1 MSDKNNEIV
10 DDQEIDVMESAAPRI
25 AAGDVDVTADMAAI
39 FEGTDLTEDFKTKA
53 TDIFQAALVSKIN
66 EEVAKIEATNEAAT
80 EAKHAELTE
89 ALNDQLNEYLDY
101 VVEQWM
107 EDNKLAVEAGIKT
120 QMTEEFLKGLK
131 TLFSEHYVDIPEDK
145 VDVVE
150 ELTAKVVALETSV
163 NEEITKNIELKKQ
176 IGAFEREVAFVEV
189 AEGLTE
195 TQAAKLESLAE
206 AIEYS
211 DADGF
216 KAKLK
221 TLRENYFPE
230 TKLSTSTTVALD
242 DEPIADDDHVEKHVD
257 PAMKNYV
264 SAISRSLKK

>member
-1 MSDKNNEIV
+1 MSDKKNEVIV
-10 DDQEIDVMESAAPRI
+10 DKEIDDVKPDVAADV
-25 AAGDVDVTADMAAI
+25 AAM
-39 FEGTDLTEDFKTKA
+39 FEGADLTEEFKTKA
-53 TDIFQAALVSKIN
+53 TDIFQAALASKIN
-66 EEVAKIEATNEAAT
+66 EEVAKIEAVYEA
-80 EAKHAELTE
+80 EAESKHAELTE
-89 ALNDQLNEYLDY
+89 SLSNQLNEYLDY
-101 VVEQWM
+101 VIEQWM
-107 EDNKLAVEAGIKT
+107 EDNKLAVETGLKT

-131 TLFSEHYVDIPEDK
+131 TLFTEHYVDIPENK

-176 IGAFEREVAFVEV
+176 IGAFEREVAMVEV
-189 AEGLTE
+189 SEGLTE
-195 TQAAKLESLAE
+195 TQVAKLESLSE
-206 AIEYS
+206 AIEYTDIES
-211 DADGF
+211 F

-230 TKLSTSTTVALD
+230 TKPSTSAVTVALD
-242 DEPIADDDHVEKHVD
+242 DEPIADDDHAEKIID